1 MESVLPCNNSPLSM
15 SILQSCGKE
24 GDDHSN
30 CFLLYLVRWIYLGMS
45 HHPCQCSK
53 CCFFCSYVE
62 SMYFTSVDCKNIHNL
77 KVKSYVLFSG
87 NFEDFRPRRQHFK
100 LKNWALFCIP
110 YRSKCQGS
118 LKSFPWY
125 APQLSGVGLL
135 NFSLCSRQGG
145 LQLNDWEIASIIL
158 LPKHTQGSEFHIWR
172 VKLLMAVTS
181 WFIDTARNSTSQVE
195 SYVYMRHTQENWVTH
210 QNGQ

>member
-1 MESVLPCNNSPLSM
+1 M
-15 SILQSCGKE
+15 SILQSCGKG

-30 CFLLYLVRWIYLGMS
+30 CFLLYLVRWISLGVS

-100 LKNWALFCIP
+100 LKNLVLFCIP
-110 YRSKCQGS
+110 CRSKCQGS
-118 LKSFPWY
+118 LYHSLDMH
-125 APQLSGVGLL
+125 LSYLGPCILI
-135 NFSLCSRQGG
+135 SRV
-145 LQLNDWEIASIIL
+145 S
-158 LPKHTQGSEFHIWR
+158 SEFTIGSGCS
-172 VKLLMAVTS
+172 LMA
-181 WFIDTARNSTSQVE
+181 ARWQVLF
-195 SYVYMRHTQENWVTH
+195 SFLSFLRFH
-210 QNGQ
+210 QLTLEGCDR